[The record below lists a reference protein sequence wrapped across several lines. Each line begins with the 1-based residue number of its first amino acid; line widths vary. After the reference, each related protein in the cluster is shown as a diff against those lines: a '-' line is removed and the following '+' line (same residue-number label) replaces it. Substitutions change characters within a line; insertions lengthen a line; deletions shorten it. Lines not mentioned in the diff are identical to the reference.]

1 VSIVTNADALAEIQ
15 HLKATSTGRLRGRP
29 ASATRYD
36 PVDRFLR
43 DTPEPWRSRARLDHS
58 PDRRRHPDRLPRF
71 GQDQPLLVRR

>member
-43 DTPEPWRSRARLDHS
+43 DTP
-58 PDRRRHPDRLPRF
+58 
-71 GQDQPLLVRR
+71 QP